1 MKRLLPLGL
10 LAAAVIAGAG
20 VTASGADFVAASHST
35 GNTFGAASDF
45 NTVTISMTDPGSP
58 QRGTIALQATASS
71 ERGIERVRFQSS
83 PTGAGSWTDACEDTA
98 APFTCD
104 WDSAGVADGAR
115 DLRAVAVDQA
125 GYQSTATVVAR
136 VIDNTL
142 PTAALADPGVIT
154 GTEVLTA
161 TGGDVLSGLAG
172 LSIAYRP
179 AAGGSWTELC
189 TGTTSPRACALN
201 STTLSDGAHELRART
216 TDVAGNEHDT
226 VLTRT
231 VDNTA
236 PSGSIPALDAVKGTI
251 TVPATA
257 SDGAGSGVKQVTI
270 QIRPSGGTWANLC
283 AVDTAAPWE
292 CSGVNTA
299 TRTDGAYELRAVVED
314 NAGFSTTS
322 AATTFRIDNTLPATT
337 TLTNPGASLQGSV
350 TLSGTATEAASGSG
364 IQSWTAQYRL
374 TGATTW
380 LDACSDTTSTYSCS
394 WDTTGIADG
403 VYELRALATDM
414 AGNQRAATTQTNKRV
429 DNVVPA
435 VALTDPGSP
444 LTGTVTLNATASDGG
459 GVASVVFERSPAGAN
474 TWTTVCTDA
483 TAAYSCSFNTTAVTD
498 GAYDLRARATDN
510 FGRTA
515 SATVG
520 SQVVDNDTTPSG
532 VAVQTPVVGSITGQ
546 MQTGDA
552 IALTFSEPIDPGSVL
567 TGWTGGSQAIRVNL
581 TNNASN
587 DRIDFWNAANSA
599 RLNLLN
605 TATSLPL
612 GGNFLSTTTGAWNA
626 TMVQSGN
633 TITITLGS
641 LVSGTMVR
649 ASAGT
654 MRWTPSSAATDLAG
668 NATSTTLVTESGTSD
683 RDF

>member
-1 MKRLLPLGL
+1 VKRFLPLGL

-45 NTVTISMTDPGSP
+45 NTVAVSMTDPGSP
-58 QRGTIALQATASS
+58 QRGTVALQATASS

-125 GYQSTATVVAR
+125 GYQRTATVAAR

-161 TGGDVLSGLAG
+161 TGSDATSGLAT
-172 LSIAYRP
+172 LSIAHRP
-179 AAGGSWTELC
+179 AGGGSWTELC
-189 TGTTSPRACALN
+189 MGSTSPRSCPLN
-201 STTLSDGAHELRART
+201 SSGLSDGAYELRARA
-216 TDVAGNEHDT
+216 TDAAGNERDT
-226 VLTRT
+226 VITRT

-236 PSGSIPALDAVKGTI
+236 PSASIPALGAARGTI
-251 TVPATA
+251 TVPVTA
-257 SDGAGSGVKQVTI
+257 ADGAGSGVNQVTI
-270 QIRPSGGTWANLC
+270 QIRPNSGGSWTNLC
-283 AVDTAAPWE
+283 AADTAAPWE
-292 CSGVNTA
+292 CAGVDTT
-299 TRTDGAYELRAVVED
+299 TRTDGLYDLQAIVVD
-314 NAGFSTTS
+314 NANLQTTS
-322 AATTFRIDNTLPATT
+322 AVTTFRIDNTIPATA
-337 TLTNPGASLQGSV
+337 TLANPGASLQGSV
-350 TLSGTATEAASGSG
+350 TLSGTATDGGSG
-364 IQSWTAQYRL
+364 IASWTAQYRL
-374 TGATTW
+374 TGSTTW
-380 LDACSDTTSTYSCS
+380 LDACTDTTSAYSCS
-394 WDTTGIADG
+394 WDTTGTADG
-403 VYELRALATDM
+403 VYELRAVATDQ

-435 VALTDPGSP
+435 VALTNPGSP

-474 TWTTVCTDA
+474 TWTTICTDA
-483 TAAYSCSFNTTAVTD
+483 SAAYSCSFNTTAVAD
-498 GAYDLRARATDN
+498 SAYDLRARATDN

-515 SATVG
+515 SSMVA
-520 SQVVDNDTTPSG
+520 SRVVDNAMPSG
-532 VAVQTPVVGSITGQ
+532 VDVQTPVVGSITGQ
-546 MQTGDA
+546 MQVGDA
-552 IALTFSEPIDPGSVL
+552 MALTFSEPMDPSSIL
-567 TGWTGGSQAIRVNL
+567 TGWTGASQPIRVNL
-581 TNNASN
+581 TNNANN
-587 DRIDFWNAANSA
+587 DRIDFWNAANTA
-599 RLNLLN
+599 RLDLTN

-612 GGNFLSTTTGAWNA
+612 GGNFLTSATGAWDA

-633 TITITLGS
+633 TITITLTA
-641 LVSGTMVR
+641 LVSGTMNR
-649 ASAGT
+649 AATGT
-654 MRWTPSSAATDLAG
+654 MRWSPSAEAVDLAG
-668 NATSTTLVTESGTSD
+668 NATSTTQVTESGGSD